1 MPSTETSNPQES
13 RDAQQPSS
21 ARERTLL
28 SGTPFGI
35 YEIIGLLG
43 TGGMGEVYLA
53 RDSRLG
59 RKVALKI
66 LPGHVGPDRQQVE
79 RLEQEARSASALNHP
94 NIVTIYELGTV
105 GTTCYIAMELVQG
118 DGVRQ
123 LLACGA
129 MPLQKATQIA
139 VQIADGLAK
148 AHEAGIVHR
157 DLKPENLMVTD
168 DGFVKIL
175 DFGLA
180 KL

>member
-59 RKVALKI
+59 RKVAVKI
-66 LPGHVGPDRQQVE
+66 LPGNVCPDRQQVE
-79 RLEQEARSASALNHP
+79 RFEQEARSASALNHP

-105 GTTCYIAMELVQG
+105 GPTAYSAM
-118 DGVRQ
+118 
-123 LLACGA
+123 ACGSCWPTA
-129 MPLQKATQIA
+129 PCRCKRPRRLPSRSPMAWPRRTRPALCTVI
-139 VQIADGLAK
+139 
-148 AHEAGIVHR
+148 
-157 DLKPENLMVTD
+157 
-168 DGFVKIL
+168 
-175 DFGLA
+175 
-180 KL
+180 